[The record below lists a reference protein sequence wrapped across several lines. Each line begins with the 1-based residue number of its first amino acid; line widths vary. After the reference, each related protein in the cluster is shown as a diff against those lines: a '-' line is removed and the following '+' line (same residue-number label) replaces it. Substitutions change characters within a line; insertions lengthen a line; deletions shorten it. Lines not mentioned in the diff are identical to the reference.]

1 MGSSA
6 PGNEQVYRPDWTSP
20 DRVNYTNRLFDLLA
34 ESAPPAAEGS
44 VSTLPG
50 SFKGFALTPDQVR
63 LVRDNLFQC
72 VEYIDKLSRRTG
84 RKLHLGLEPEPLGL
98 LETTAETV
106 EFFRQIRAEHPKD
119 ERLDSLLGVNYDT
132 CHLAIEYEHPAAS
145 LAQLRQAGIKIS
157 KLHLS
162 SALKLRPTDTARAAL
177 GRFADNT
184 YLHQV
189 IARGAD
195 GALTR
200 HKGLDIALASPQP
213 AAEEWRVHFHIPLHS
228 PPTEFFGNT
237 TDHLLGVM
245 DVLQQN
251 PRLCSHW
258 RWKPTPGKSCRRN

>member
-1 MGSSA
+1 MLCFHHQRISLRAVSRR
-6 PGNEQVYRPDWTSP
+6 PGQGAG
-20 DRVNYTNRLFDLLA
+20 LLA
-34 ESAPPAAEGS
+34 RLDFAGQSRLHEPALRSAGASCCHPASEGS

-162 SALKLRPTDTARAAL
+162 FRVETTA
-177 GRFADNT
+177 D
-184 YLHQV
+184 
-189 IARGAD
+189 
-195 GALTR
+195 
-200 HKGLDIALASPQP
+200 
-213 AAEEWRVHFHIPLHS
+213 
-228 PPTEFFGNT
+228 
-237 TDHLLGVM
+237 
-245 DVLQQN
+245 
-251 PRLCSHW
+251 
-258 RWKPTPGKSCRRN
+258 